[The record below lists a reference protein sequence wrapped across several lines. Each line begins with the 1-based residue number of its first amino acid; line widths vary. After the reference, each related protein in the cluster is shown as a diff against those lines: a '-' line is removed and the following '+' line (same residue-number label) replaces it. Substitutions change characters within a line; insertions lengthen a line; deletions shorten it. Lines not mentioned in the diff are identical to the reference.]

1 MLVDFGEVV
10 LLGSDD
16 AGGNKGDDK
25 KRDEFVNELNAIRK
39 REVELLGLIS
49 PQNNEKKLKELQDKL
64 VYLTTELRAKDE
76 ELQLQKEELQAQNEE
91 LEVQKADLEEHNK
104 DLKVNNDELA
114 KLAKTLRESEELNLR
129 LASIV
134 ESSEDA
140 IIAMT
145 LDGVITNWNAAAERM
160 FGYTAGEAI
169 GKYMSILV
177 PPGYPNEIPHILEK
191 IKYGIHIEHYEIV
204 RMKKDGKLID
214 VSVSISPIKDKKG
227 KIIGASSIKRDITE
241 NKRAEAELKEAKQ
254 QAELYLDLMS
264 HDISNMH
271 QIAMGQ
277 LELANEIIGEE
288 GGLKIEEKELLEMPL
303 EILNRS
309 ARLIENVRNLQK
321 LRKGEFKEECI
332 DLNDLLSNIVKEYEF
347 MVPSHAIGF
356 RDNGPRYVMANK
368 LLRDVFSNLV
378 GNAIKHSKVNGI
390 NINLKLENA
399 SENGKNYYKVSVED
413 DGPGIPDDLKDKVFN
428 RLQRGQTKSRGLGLG
443 LYLVKSLVDSYHG
456 KVWVEDRVEGD
467 YTKGSR
473 FVVLLPAMEDS
484 NGC

>member
-1 MLVDFGEVV
+1 MC
-10 LLGSDD
+10 SDG
-16 AGGNKGDDK
+16 ARGDKDNDDE
-25 KRDEFVNELNAIRK
+25 KRDAFVNELNTIRK

-49 PQNNEKKLKELQDKL
+49 PQNNEKKLKELQDKIA
-64 VYLTTELRAKDE
+64 YLTGELRAKDE

-104 DLKVNNDELA
+104 DLKVNNEELA
-114 KLAKTLRESEELNLR
+114 KLTKTLRESEELNLR

-140 IIAMT
+140 IIGKT

-160 FGYTAGEAI
+160 FGYSAGEVI
-169 GKYMSILV
+169 GKNMSILV
-177 PPGYPNEIPHILEK
+177 PPGYPNEIPNILEK
-191 IKYGIHIEHYEIV
+191 IKYGIHIEHYETV

-241 NKRAEAELKEAKQ
+241 NKRAETELKEAKQ

-321 LRKGEFKEECI
+321 LRKGEFKEEII

-347 MVPSHAIGF
+347 MMPAHAIGF
-356 RDNGPRYVMANK
+356 RDNGPRCVMANK

-378 GNAIKHSKVNGI
+378 GNAIKHSKGNGI
-390 NINLKLENA
+390 NIDLKLENA

-413 DGPGIPDDLKDKVFN
+413 NGPGVPDDIKDKVFN
-428 RLQRGQTKSRGLGLG
+428 RLQRGQTKTRGLGLG

-467 YTKGSR
+467 HTKGSR

>member
-1 MLVDFGEVV
+1 MLD
-10 LLGSDD
+10 SDN
-16 AGGNKGDDK
+16 ARGNKGDDDR
-25 KRDEFVNELNAIRK
+25 KRNEFVNELNAIRK

-49 PQNNEKKLKELQDKL
+49 PQNNENKLKELQDKI
-64 VYLTTELRAKDE
+64 VSLTSELRAKDE

-91 LEVQKADLEEHNK
+91 LEVQKAELEEHNK
-104 DLKVNNDELA
+104 DLKVNIEELA
-114 KLAKTLRESEELNLR
+114 KLAETLRESEELNLR

-140 IIAMT
+140 IIAKT

-160 FGYTAGEAI
+160 FGYTADEAI
-169 GKYMSILV
+169 GKNMSILV
-177 PPGYPNEIPHILEK
+177 PPGYPNEIPTILER
-191 IKYGIHIEHYEIV
+191 IKHGIRIEHYETI
-204 RMKKDGKLID
+204 RITKDGKLID
-214 VSVSISPIKDKKG
+214 VSVSTSPIKDKNG
-227 KIIGASSIKRDITE
+227 KIIGASSINRDITE
-241 NKRAEAELKEAKQ
+241 NKRAEEELKEAKQ
-254 QAELYLDLMS
+254 QSELYLDLMG

-277 LELANEIIGEE
+277 LELANELMNEE
-288 GGLKIEEKELLEMPL
+288 GGLKVEEKELLEMPL

-309 ARLIENVRNLQK
+309 ARLIDNVRNLQK
-321 LRKGEFKEECI
+321 MRRGEFKEESI

-356 RDNGPRYVMANK
+356 QGNGPRCVMANK

-378 GNAIKHSKVNGI
+378 GNAIKHANRNGI
-390 NINLKLENA
+390 EINIKLENA
-399 SENGKNYYKVSVED
+399 SENGRNYYRVLVED
-413 DGPGIPDDLKDKVFN
+413 DGPGIPDDMKDKVFN
-428 RLQRGQTKSRGLGLG
+428 RLQRGLTKARGLGLG

-467 YTKGSR
+467 HTKGSR
-473 FVVLLPAMEDS
+473 FVVLLPTLEVS